1 MKTRKAKT
9 RKAKTRKTKKVTTV
23 PVRYVPKSLSS
34 ANAAAQK
41 AELRKSRKAYK
52 QGKSEKGKKEK
63 IRYYTR
69 KKMPSF
75 KSKESPHIIKA
86 RKIYGVEKIVPSA
99 ELAKATKCKR
109 ATLRR
114 IEQKGQGAYFSSGSR
129 PNQTAHSWGRA
140 RLASAITG
148 GKASAVDLKLLETG
162 CEKGS
167 KALKL
172 AQKAKGYGQRRVPQ
186 IKL

>member
-9 RKAKTRKTKKVTTV
+9 RKAKTRKVTTV

-52 QGKSEKGKKEK
+52 QGKKGKKGKKGK